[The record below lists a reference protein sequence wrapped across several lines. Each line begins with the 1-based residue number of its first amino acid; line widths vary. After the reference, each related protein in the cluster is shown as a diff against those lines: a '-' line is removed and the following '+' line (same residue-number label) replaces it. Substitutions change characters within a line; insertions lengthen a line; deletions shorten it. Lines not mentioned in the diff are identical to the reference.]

1 VFGSQSCPGD
11 PRRSAGVLT
20 MSHDIEFPAESKPV
34 VLSDGRQHVV
44 DEWGRRAGA
53 ALRSPAPENGASVI
67 MRRARNQRTV
77 RVGGALIGV
86 LIVIAIGI
94 AVLGR
99 GDESQRPGDDT
110 PAETVAVTELHDVN
124 LQDALLLAQS
134 ANLPQG
140 DHRWNK
146 GQPENESERLREA
159 AATIAA
165 LPACAV
171 LTSVGL
177 LPPTTKSAVAYQY
190 VPGGPLLQDV
200 FVYATPEDASR
211 AMDVIASQLYPGCWF
226 DVIDRGFEYTYPGT
240 TSSSE
245 AWQAP
250 PIAKHGDRQVIIG
263 QHTSFI
269 QPDLRRDH
277 YVVNAYVQVG
287 RAISLIDPEFVATA
301 SDPLAAVDNDI
312 TAATTA
318 LKNGLGP

>member
-1 VFGSQSCPGD
+1 
-11 PRRSAGVLT
+11 
-20 MSHDIEFPAESKPV
+20 
-34 VLSDGRQHVV
+34 
-44 DEWGRRAGA
+44 
-53 ALRSPAPENGASVI
+53 
-67 MRRARNQRTV
+67 MRRARNQQIV
-77 RVGGALIGV
+77 RAGGAVAVV
-86 LIVIAIGI
+86 LAVIAVGV
-94 AVLGR
+94 ALVAR
-99 GDESQRPGDDT
+99 GDESQQPGNDVPDDT
-110 PAETVAVTELHDVN
+110 LAVTELHDVN

-134 ANLPQG
+134 VNLPQG
-140 DHRWNK
+140 DHRWNSLTHRT
-146 GQPENESERLREA
+146 ESELPRDA

-165 LPACAV
+165 LPGCAV
-171 LTSVGL
+171 LTSIGL

-190 VPGGPLLQDV
+190 VPGGTLLQDV

-211 AMDVIASQLYPGCWF
+211 AMDVIAGKLYPTCWF
-226 DVIDRGFEYTYPGT
+226 DFIDRGFEHTYPGT

-250 PIAKHGDRQVIIG
+250 RIAPHGDRQVIIG

-269 QPDLRRDH
+269 QPDLRRDY

-318 LKNGLGP
+318 LKNVFGP